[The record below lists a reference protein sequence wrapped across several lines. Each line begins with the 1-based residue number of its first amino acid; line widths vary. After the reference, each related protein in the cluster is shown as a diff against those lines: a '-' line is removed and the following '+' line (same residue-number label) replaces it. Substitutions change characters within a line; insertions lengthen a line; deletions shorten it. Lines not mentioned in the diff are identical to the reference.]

1 MIGRHPHHILF
12 VNLGLLYLAGEID
25 IDRFPLRE
33 NIQGGGA
40 GLAMTITRLFG
51 AAERK
56 MYFGA
61 DRRRID
67 IENAGKQ
74 VAHGDKGPVY
84 VLSVY

>member
-1 MIGRHPHHILF
+1 MNLHRAINKPDYSTIGRHPPHILF

-33 NIQGGGA
+33 YIQGGGA
-40 GLAMTITRLFG
+40 GLAMTVTRLFG

-61 DRRRID
+61 DRRRIR
-67 IENAGKQ
+67 G
-74 VAHGDKGPVY
+74 GTY
-84 VLSVY
+84 L